1 MEDNM
6 EELNEMLMNS
16 EKSFKEILKRLEEIR
31 EEVNELRV
39 IFKI

>member
-1 MEDNM
+1 M